1 MSPHSAGLSPANNVS
16 PSGKG
21 HGSSTQQQQQQPFQI
36 PLFHQY
42 PEKQHFTFVIPPNTN
57 NTSSSSSTSAS
68 TSSSEVSTTSTTI
81 NDSTALN
88 DTKDSSTD
96 KPDELQSNT
105 RSKLEMLREKDTNIK
120 PPSNQPFKKVPLQW
134 KLDNITEEV
143 ETRCVEE
150 VCYDED
156 GKKYSKKKIRR
167 LLQIPRPVNQK
178 EIEFQDIFFAQP
190 EIINATQ
197 QVQRVENSKKKL
209 HSLIKKT
216 REKTPSPTEVKQFQK
231 EWNEIEGDANQA
243 ASQLQEQNE
252 KLGDLI
258 KEVQRLFPNPDTSL
272 TAESLGAFK
281 AACDKFSGETSS

>member
-1 MSPHSAGLSPANNVS
+1 VKHSRHPPIVIYEESIDETPSQQSNKSSSNQSNTSSTYRNKDQIVWLSNSSTPTNASPTVTPKNSNDNENNKNRTRFSPAQHLRNKLKAMKKNSNNVSLASNSDASVFMFPSMSPHSAGLSPANNVS

-156 GKKYSKKKIRR
+156 GKKYSKKK
-167 LLQIPRPVNQK
+167 LEDYYKYL
-178 EIEFQDIFFAQP
+178 
-190 EIINATQ
+190 
-197 QVQRVENSKKKL
+197 
-209 HSLIKKT
+209 
-216 REKTPSPTEVKQFQK
+216 
-231 EWNEIEGDANQA
+231 
-243 ASQLQEQNE
+243 
-252 KLGDLI
+252 DL
-258 KEVQRLFPNPDTSL
+258 
-272 TAESLGAFK
+272 
-281 AACDKFSGETSS
+281 